1 MTKGNHIRMK
11 ETFGLI
17 VTSRSFFPAH
27 LIKEARDSVLGLLDS
42 MGYGCISVD
51 EDSCRMGAVQT
62 HEEALTCAELFSRNR
77 ELISGIIVVLPNFG
91 EESAVADAIKLSGL
105 SVPVLV
111 QACDDDFDKLDMA
124 HRRDA
129 FCGKLSVCNNLYQL
143 GIPFTDTSTHT
154 CRIDSP
160 EFRADIERFAAV
172 CRVTKALRSARIAL
186 LGVRPSAFRTVRFS
200 EKLLQRAGVDVETVD
215 MSTVIHRAEAIR
227 DAALIDKKAAEI
239 RAYGAVPPYIGPEKV
254 EKQAR
259 LCLAVQQLVEE
270 LDCDASAVQC
280 WDALENYYGC
290 AACLAMSMMG
300 EAGKP
305 SACESDVMGALTMLA
320 MDRAAGSAPAYM
332 DWNNNIREERD
343 KCLSQHCSNFPRSF
357 FGAPVEIENLDVLS
371 STLGAENCFGCCK
384 GQVAAGPM
392 TFAKLSTD
400 DFTGRICAYVG
411 EGEFLDEPMPT
422 KGGLACCR
430 IENLQGLM
438 KYICSNGFEHHV
450 AFVRGHVADVLCEAF
465 GKYLG
470 YSVYRHV

>member
-1 MTKGNHIRMK
+1 MK

-17 VTSRSFFPAH
+17 ITSRSFFPAH
-27 LIKEARDSVLGLLDS
+27 LIKEARDSILKLLDE
-42 MGYGCISVD
+42 MGYGCVCVD
-51 EDSCRMGAVQT
+51 ETSCKMGAVQT
-62 HEEALTCAELFSRNR
+62 HADALACAELFSKNR
-77 ELISGIIVVLPNFG
+77 ALISGVIVVLPNFG

-105 SVPVLV
+105 DVPVLV

-124 HRRDA
+124 NRRDA

-143 GIPFTDTSTHT
+143 GIPFTDTGTHT
-154 CRIDSP
+154 CRIDSDG
-160 EFRADIERFAAV
+160 FRKDLVRFAAI
-172 CRVTKALRSARIAL
+172 CRVVKALRSARIAL
-186 LGVRPSAFRTVRFS
+186 LGVRPTAFRTVRFS
-200 EKLLQRAGVDVETVD
+200 EKVLQRAGVDVETVD
-215 MSTVIHRAEAIR
+215 MSTVIHRAESIG
-227 DAALIDKKAAEI
+227 DKALIDKKAAEI
-239 RAYGAVPPYIGPEKV
+239 RDYGAIPAYIGPEKI

-259 LCLAVQQLVEE
+259 LCLAVRQLVDE

-320 MDRAAGSAPAYM
+320 LSRAAGSASAYM
-332 DWNNNIREERD
+332 DWNNNIREERN

-357 FGAPVEIENLDVLS
+357 FGGPVEIENLDVLS
-371 STLGAENCFGCCK
+371 TTLGAENCFGCCK

-400 DFTGRICAYVG
+400 DFTGRISAYVG

-422 KGGLACCR
+422 KGGLACCH

-438 KYICSNGFEHHV
+438 KYICANGFEHHV
-450 AFVRGHVADVLCEAF
+450 AFVRGHVADILCEAF
-465 GKYLG
+465 EKYLG

>member
-62 HEEALTCAELFSRNR
+62 HEEALTCARLFSRNR

-91 EESAVADAIKLSGL
+91 EESAVADAIQLSGL
-105 SVPVLV
+105 EVPVLV

-124 HRRDA
+124 NRRDA
-129 FCGKLSVCNNLYQL
+129 FCGKLSVCNDLYQL

-239 RAYGAVPPYIGPEKV
+239 RAYGA
-254 EKQAR
+254 
-259 LCLAVQQLVEE
+259 
-270 LDCDASAVQC
+270 
-280 WDALENYYGC
+280 
-290 AACLAMSMMG
+290 
-300 EAGKP
+300 
-305 SACESDVMGALTMLA
+305 
-320 MDRAAGSAPAYM
+320 
-332 DWNNNIREERD
+332 
-343 KCLSQHCSNFPRSF
+343 
-357 FGAPVEIENLDVLS
+357 
-371 STLGAENCFGCCK
+371 
-384 GQVAAGPM
+384 
-392 TFAKLSTD
+392 
-400 DFTGRICAYVG
+400 
-411 EGEFLDEPMPT
+411 
-422 KGGLACCR
+422 GLAPS
-430 IENLQGLM
+430 LPT
-438 KYICSNGFEHHV
+438 
-450 AFVRGHVADVLCEAF
+450 
-465 GKYLG
+465 
-470 YSVYRHV
+470 

>member
-1 MTKGNHIRMK
+1 MK
-11 ETFGLI
+11 ETFGLLI
-17 VTSRSFFPAH
+17 TSRSFFPAH
-27 LIKEARDSVLGLLDS
+27 LIKEARDSVLKLLDE
-42 MGYGCISVD
+42 MGYGCVCVD
-51 EDSCRMGAVQT
+51 EASCKMGAVQT
-62 HEEALTCAELFSRNR
+62 HAEALACAELFSRNR
-77 ELISGIIVVLPNFG
+77 EIISGVIVVLPNFG

-105 SVPVLV
+105 EVPVLV
-111 QACDDDFDKLDMA
+111 QACDDDFDKMDMA
-124 HRRDA
+124 NRRDA

-154 CRIDSP
+154 CRIDSDG
-160 EFRADIERFAAV
+160 FRSDILRFAAI
-172 CRVTKALRSARIAL
+172 CRVVKALRSARIAL

-200 EKLLQRAGVDVETVD
+200 EKVLQRAGVDVETVD
-215 MSTVIHRAEAIR
+215 MSTVIHRAESIGNK
-227 DAALIDKKAAEI
+227 ALIDKKAAEI
-239 RAYGAVPPYIGPEKV
+239 RAYGDIPSYIGPGKI

-259 LCLAVQQLVEE
+259 LCLAVQQLVDE

-320 MDRAAGSAPAYM
+320 LSRAAGSASAYM

-357 FGAPVEIENLDVLS
+357 FGGPVEIENLDVLS
-371 STLGAENCFGCCK
+371 TTLGAENCFGCCK
-384 GQVAAGPM
+384 GPVAAGPM

-422 KGGLACCR
+422 KGGLACCH

-450 AFVRGHVADVLCEAF
+450 AFVRGHVADILCEAF
-465 GKYLG
+465 EKYLG
-470 YSVYRHV
+470 YSVYRHG